1 MVNIT
6 SKIVMCGDYAVGKTT
21 FVKLFLGG
29 GVENEYKATIGVDIG
44 RKVFNLNE
52 HKLTFQIWDLS
63 GQQSFKL
70 IRRQFYNRTDGA
82 ILIYD
87 VSRRETYENMIN
99 WKKEMLQQTGKIPT
113 VLIANKI
120 DLRDTTGDFVN
131 SQEGEELSKLISDE
145 TGMKT
150 PYFESSAIN
159 RINNLEPFITLGR
172 SILSLFDS

>member
-1 MVNIT
+1 MVSLT

-44 RKVFNLNE
+44 RKVFNINE
-52 HKLTFQIWDLS
+52 HKLTFQVWDLS

-87 VSRRETYENMIN
+87 VSRRKTYENMVN
-99 WKKEMLQQTGKIPT
+99 WKEEMLQQTGKIPT

-120 DLRDTTGDFVN
+120 DLRETTNDFVN
-131 SQEGEELSKLISDE
+131 TQEGENLSKIISEE
-145 TGMKT
+145 TGIKT
-150 PYFESSAIN
+150 PYFEASAIN
-159 RINNLEPFITLGR
+159 RINNLEPFIALGR
-172 SILSLFDS
+172 SILSKFDN